1 MPWNQ
6 DNPYSGYTPMNLSN
20 AGLSWGGRPT
30 TAQYDGGN
38 MMNSLY
44 PNYMQPSLWDAFPMN
59 SGLPMNKFGG
69 GGYNPLQSLLS
80 GIMNIPQD
88 GYSWSDPSTG
98 MGGAVIPSYAP
109 TQWAGPNAH
118 YPNWDDPAGPYAN
131 DVAIMNMGTPPM
143 GATYWDEAGNQ
154 HQAGGQPGFWSPNL
168 LPPPL
173 HVDPPRTATP
183 VPTDP
188 SLPPPWWPPRPPQ
201 QGDPDWEG
209 PDPEMV
215 QERLDRTRRTSQNFY
230 RNNPDHFLSKLDSRL
245 RDVFGV
251 RQLDSPGQLAGKPT
265 VDYTQQTQAQPQID
279 YGTAPFGTMDIPNA
293 QGDLGLMD
301 ANRQVRE
308 ANARRAA
315 QAQENARIAADQAR
329 RATPIQGLRSW
340 ATGGPSSQSLGAL
353 GQRGRNYGRWA
364 ENQRIEREKQRNQQ
378 KAAAA
383 RRAAAKRA
391 AAART
396 AKQKAGV
403 ARRSAEG
410 EGRDTAGER
419 SAGMGGGR
427 GGFAGPD
434 RW

>member
-44 PNYMQPSLWDAFPMN
+44 PNYGQPPLWDAFPMN

-88 GYSWSDPSTG
+88 GYSWNDPSTG
-98 MGGAVIPSYAP
+98 MGGQVIPSYAP

-118 YPNWDDPAGPYAN
+118 YPNWDDPAGPFAN

-143 GATYWDEAGNQ
+143 NTGMGATYWDEAGNQ
-154 HQAGGQPGFWSPNL
+154 HQVGGQPGFWSPNL
-168 LPPPL
+168 LPTT
-173 HVDPPRTATP
+173 VSTTP
-183 VPTDP
+183 VATPTDP
-188 SLPPPWWPPRPPQ
+188 ILPPPWWPPRPPQ

-209 PDPEMV
+209 PDPERV
-215 QERLDRTRRTSQNFY
+215 QEMQDRIRRTSQNFY
-230 RNNPDHFLSKLDSRL
+230 RNNPEHFLSKLDSRL

-265 VDYTQQTQAQPQID
+265 VDYTQQTQAQPQPQPQID

-315 QAQENARIAADQAR
+315 QAQENARIAAAR
-329 RATPIQGLRSW
+329 
-340 ATGGPSSQSLGAL
+340 
-353 GQRGRNYGRWA
+353 N
-364 ENQRIEREKQRNQQ
+364 RNQQ